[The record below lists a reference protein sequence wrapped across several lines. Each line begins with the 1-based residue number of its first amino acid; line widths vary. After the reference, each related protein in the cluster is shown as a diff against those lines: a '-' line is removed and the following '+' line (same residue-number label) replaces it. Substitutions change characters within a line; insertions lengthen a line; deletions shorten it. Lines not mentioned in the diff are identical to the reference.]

1 MINVEWKRNNAY
13 DEITSFFFLLKV
25 LKGKDPSEFLAM
37 MEKAGRYKKYL
48 EEYADFRNENVEDLE
63 WIWDK
68 YKKDAADHNNWSDWG
83 RYIIGY
89 NLKLEEAQNEKN
101 GVMLS
106 TMHCS
111 KGLEWKYVFIIDC
124 VKGVC
129 PHKNAETEE
138 DIEEER
144 RLFYVA
150 MTRAKENLY
159 LYSYKQKGR
168 GGSVRISPFVIEQRL

>member
-1 MINVEWKRNNAY
+1 MRDVASMINVEWKRNNAY

-68 YKKDAADHNNWSDWG
+68 YKKDAADHNDWSDWR

-101 GVMLS
+101 GVMLYYA
-106 TMHCS
+106 
-111 KGLEWKYVFIIDC
+111 LLQRP
-124 VKGVC
+124 GVEIC
-129 PHKNAETEE
+129 IHHRLCKRRMPAQ
-138 DIEEER
+138 ER
-144 RLFYVA
+144 R
-150 MTRAKENLY
+150 N
-159 LYSYKQKGR
+159 GR
-168 GGSVRISPFVIEQRL
+168 RYRRGAPASFMWNDPS